1 MHITCV
7 SISRRSVC
15 GVTQVCHLC
24 KYFTTMRKIGIN
36 SRFRLLFII
45 ALISL
50 LSWGIVVPF
59 CIVNRFAMTKAKHTN
74 TNKDCITLI
83 YTWERNTESLLWGPL
98 FALQIFH
105 HWCTLLLSSFL
116 YRNQFKREWYSS
128 LLLSICLFVLILG
141 IKTHLFRTI
150 LHSEEWRDNE
160 PTDFLLFSTRFLSAS
175 NSILRILSHLLFKS
189 KGSVMNRSF
198 DGGVTI

>member
-1 MHITCV
+1 MKFELVQLQLQQATTNNISSKKFATLSIVARNVFAGCLLLFLVGWLVGRSFADVGWCICIYNVMHITCV

-59 CIVNRFAMTKAKHTN
+59 CIVNRFAMTKATHTQ
-74 TNKDCITLI
+74 T
-83 YTWERNTESLLWGPL
+83 
-98 FALQIFH
+98 
-105 HWCTLLLSSFL
+105 
-116 YRNQFKREWYSS
+116 
-128 LLLSICLFVLILG
+128 
-141 IKTHLFRTI
+141 
-150 LHSEEWRDNE
+150 
-160 PTDFLLFSTRFLSAS
+160 
-175 NSILRILSHLLFKS
+175 
-189 KGSVMNRSF
+189 
-198 DGGVTI
+198 